1 MTKIRLALLAA
12 VASGVIGSG
21 YAYAAGGND
30 AAIRQN
36 GDANVAS
43 INQSAGTDNQF
54 NNTGPGDTSA
64 AFQDGNNNSIT
75 AVQSGSANA
84 VGLIGNQFNKI
95 GDVTMA
101 IGHTG
106 VNRGAWGVPPVDYD
120 TDATSGVAQ
129 IGDNNSF
136 DVIQTFGSN
145 VVGGVVQ
152 FSSSR
157 GATPT
162 QKNVLEI
169 KQDGGTGNKV
179 NQALQA
185 VALGSQNTATIT
197 QNGSGNVINAVNQIG
212 INAPGS
218 LSDVNSITATINGD
232 NNGIAALSGKASDSG
247 AKTSEL
253 NQMGEDNSIIL
264 NIDGNANAF
273 GVTQNN
279 FGGGRNKLTSLQIT
293 GDGNKLGVLQ
303 DANKASGNYNT
314 LMITEI
320 DGDGNNIGVKQIGS
334 NSGIIDL
341 KSTSNSNLIGLSQT
355 GTNTAT
361 ITITSGDSN
370 DFDALQEDNN
380 QLTITAAGSSN
391 ILKTKQTASA
401 AGADNILSVDIFG
414 SSNNLSAFS
423 TLSAAA
429 ATGLE
434 AGKLV
439 QTGYGNEATIT
450 VGDSLAS
457 ANSNNNSFAL
467 SQLGNLN
474 EATISVSGGDNNQV
488 AVLQSG
494 NANHSSVTQTG
505 SSNVVG
511 ITQ

>member
-12 VASGVIGSG
+12 VASGVIGGG

-75 AVQSGSANA
+75 AVQSGSGNA
-84 VGLIGNQFNKI
+84 VGLTDNQFNTI

-101 IGHTG
+101 IGHAG
-106 VNRGAWGVPPVDYD
+106 VNRGAWGVPAVDYD

-169 KQDGGTGNKV
+169 KQDGGTGNQVK
-179 NQALQA
+179 QALQA
-185 VALGSQNTATIT
+185 VAQGSENTATIT

-212 INAPGS
+212 LNVPSS
-218 LSDVNSITATINGD
+218 LSNVNSITATING
-232 NNGIAALSGKASDSG
+232 NSNGTAALSGKALASG

-253 NQMGEDNSIIL
+253 NQMGEDNSISL

-279 FGGGRNKLTSLQIT
+279 FGGGSNTLSALKIT
-293 GDGNKLGVLQ
+293 GSNNELGVLQ
-303 DANKASGNYNT
+303 DADRGTGNHNELT
-314 LMITEI
+314 ISEI
-320 DGDGNNIGVKQIGS
+320 DGSSNNIGVKQIGG
-334 NSGIIDL
+334 NFGLIDL

-355 GTNTAT
+355 GSNTAT

-380 QLTITAAGSSN
+380 QLTITATGSSN
-391 ILKTKQTASA
+391 ILKTMQTASA
-401 AGADNILSVDIFG
+401 TGADNILSVDIFG
-414 SSNNLSAFS
+414 SSNNQSDFS
-423 TLSAAA
+423 TPNAAA
-429 ATGLE
+429 ATGLT
-434 AGKLV
+434 AGELI
-439 QTGYGNEATIT
+439 QTGYGNNATIS
-450 VGDSLAS
+450 VGVSPAE
-457 ANSNNNSFAL
+457 SNNNSFAL

-474 EATISVSGGDNNQV
+474 EATISVSGGNDNQV

-511 ITQ
+511 IAQ